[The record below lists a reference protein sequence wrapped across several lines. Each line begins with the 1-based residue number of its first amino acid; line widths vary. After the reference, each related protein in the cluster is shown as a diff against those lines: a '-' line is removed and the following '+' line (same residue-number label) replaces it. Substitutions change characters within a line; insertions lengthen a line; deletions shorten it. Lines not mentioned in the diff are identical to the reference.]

1 MQFPMLASLISLSF
15 HWDVHA
21 HSASEGLGGSPDGPL
36 ALPGPQRGLPEKP
49 NTSVVNVNTIG
60 VIYTARLAQY
70 YMMKDK
76 SPEPKALVFIGSM
89 CEYII
94 QCLLNVLMSISSKSQ
109 WYDLYFSSG
118 QFLNPTP
125 ALPKGEIYCATKHAV
140 CEYSNVRHC
149 LIASLGHRSLSQS
162 LRPAKSIQYPSGNS
176 LPLVCGYTHSQSAD
190 TDHSSW
196 YPNDAS

>member
-1 MQFPMLASLISLSF
+1 MLASLISLSF

-94 QCLLNVLMSISSKSQ
+94 ICLLSVLMSTSSESQ
-109 WYDLYFSSG
+109 WCDVCFASG
-118 QFLNPTP
+118 QSLNFSL

-140 CEYSNVRHC
+140 RELYSNVQHW